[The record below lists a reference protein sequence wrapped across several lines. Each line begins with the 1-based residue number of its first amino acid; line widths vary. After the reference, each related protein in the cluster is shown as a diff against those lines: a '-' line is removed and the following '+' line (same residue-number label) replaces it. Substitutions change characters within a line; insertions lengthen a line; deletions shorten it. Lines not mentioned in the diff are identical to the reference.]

1 MPVTFDSVPGSAV
14 ASAVF
19 IENHYKKGKNSSGI
33 LPQRIALLAQHLAA
47 KSPTEQ
53 IAYPVT
59 DADEVAAIAGYGSE
73 AHYMAKKL
81 FAAMGSTPALVDL
94 FNLAAGTTEATGTIV
109 FETNASSAGIWT
121 IKVGNYRFNFS
132 VASGDTPT
140 VQGDALAA
148 IINGNPQIFP
158 FTAVNTTG
166 SVALTSNWKGESAN
180 GIIVSKI
187 VTGQEPTG
195 TTCTVTSMA
204 SGAGD
209 PTVATALAAF
219 GTTRYTWVLTP
230 YNTDTTAD
238 LIEAA
243 GDARINP
250 LVKKP
255 FESVMGYTGTRANFI
270 TALASRNS
278 PWTCFFPVEGS
289 PNHPGEIAA
298 ALVGVCAVSANADPN
313 RPFKT
318 LKVPGIEPG
327 TGTPWT
333 WAQQDAVEVLGGS
346 TFDVVEGAVYVH
358 DLLTTYT
365 TNALA
370 APDPSW
376 RYVETV
382 TNMQAKLF
390 DLDAMLLA
398 EPFDRAVI
406 VDDAAVTNLEYALSP
421 KIIKGYFIARFDFW
435 AEKAWS
441 FLRDQMVA
449 SLVVEINATNPG
461 RIDVSFTDYVTSGL
475 RIIAVRRNWSFA
487 A

>member
-1 MPVTFDSVPGSAV
+1 MPVAFDFVPGGAV

-19 IENHYKKGKNSSGI
+19 LENKYKKGKNSSNFI
-33 LPQRIALLAQHLAA
+33 PQRIALLAQHLAA

-59 DADEVAAIAGYGSE
+59 DADEVAAVAGYGSE
-73 AHYMAKKL
+73 AHYMALKL
-81 FAAMGSTPALVDL
+81 FGAMGATPALVDL
-94 FNLAAGTTEATGTIV
+94 YNLAAGTTEATGTIV
-109 FETNASSAGIWT
+109 FATTATSAGTWT
-121 IKVGNYRFNFS
+121 IKIGSRRFTFG
-132 VASGDTPT
+132 VASGDTAS

-148 IINGNPQIFP
+148 VINGDVNFP
-158 FTAVNTTG
+158 VTAVNTTG
-166 SVALTSNWKGESAN
+166 SVALTSKWKGESAN
-180 GIIVSKI
+180 GIVLAK
-187 VTGQEPTG
+187 VTTGQEPG
-195 TTCTVTSMA
+195 ASTCTVTTMA

-238 LIEAA
+238 LIETA

-255 FESVMGYTGTRANFI
+255 FISVMGYTGTRANFI

-278 PWTCFFPVEGS
+278 PWTCLFPVEGS

-298 ALVGVCAVSANADPN
+298 SLVGVCAVSANADPN
-313 RPFKT
+313 RPYKT
-318 LKVPGIEPG
+318 LKLTGIEAG

-365 TNALA
+365 TNASA
-370 APDPSW
+370 APDTSW

-382 TNMQAKLF
+382 TNTQAKLY
-390 DLDAMLLA
+390 DLDLMLLS

-406 VDDAAVTNLEYALSP
+406 VDNAAQTDLEYALSP
-421 KIIKGYFIARFDFW
+421 VKIKAYFLARFDFW
-435 AEKAWS
+435 TERAWS
-441 FLRDQMVA
+441 FMRQLMVD

-461 RIDVSFTDYVTSGL
+461 RIDVEFTDYVTSGL